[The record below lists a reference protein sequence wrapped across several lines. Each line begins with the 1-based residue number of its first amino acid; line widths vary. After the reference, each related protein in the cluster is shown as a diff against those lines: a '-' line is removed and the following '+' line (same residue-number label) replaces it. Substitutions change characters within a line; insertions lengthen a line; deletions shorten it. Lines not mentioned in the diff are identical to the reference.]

1 MSTATYAPT
10 NPATALGDPMRSALG
25 GQFLGATY
33 GPGFGLDPLMGQYG
47 QQVPQFGQQAQYP
60 FQQVPQ
66 FGQQAQFPFQQQH
79 HLQYAIAQHVQQAI
93 ANQVQQA
100 QIQQAIAQQ
109 VQQQQIQ
116 QAIAQ
121 QVQQQQIQQAIA
133 QQVQQQQIQQAIARH
148 WQQGHPGALYGSF
161 GSPYGQQMW
170 N

>member
-10 NPATALGDPMRSALG
+10 NPATALGDPMRSAFG
-25 GQFLGATY
+25 GQFLGTAY

-47 QQVPQFGQQAQYP
+47 QQFGQQVPQYGQQFGQQVPQFGQQFGQQAQYP
-60 FQQVPQ
+60 FQQQ
-66 FGQQAQFPFQQQH
+66 
-79 HLQYAIAQHVQQAI
+79 HLQHAIAQHVQQAI

-109 VQQQQIQ
+109 IQHQQIQ

-121 QVQQQQIQQAIA
+121 QI
-133 QQVQQQQIQQAIARH
+133 QQQQIQQAIARH
-148 WQQGHPGALYGSF
+148 WQQGHPGAMYGGI